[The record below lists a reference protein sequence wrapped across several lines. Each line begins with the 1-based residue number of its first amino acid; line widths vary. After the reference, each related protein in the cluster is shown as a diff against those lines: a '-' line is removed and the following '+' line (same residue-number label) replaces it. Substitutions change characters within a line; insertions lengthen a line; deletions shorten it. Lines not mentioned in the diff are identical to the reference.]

1 MKNIALIWL
10 LLASMSASKA
20 QTPVDNISVAKAIFD
35 AFNAHDWNG
44 MMQYYAED
52 AVFMDPSFPE
62 PVRDRDFMVR
72 HHTELHQYFP
82 DIHDEVKF
90 IYGAGDTIIVEFVST
105 GTNQSGESFT
115 LPICTVFTFEKGKVI
130 RDATYYDV
138 QP

>member
-1 MKNIALIWL
+1 MKSLTLTCL
-10 LLASMSASKA
+10 LLAFVTDSKA
-20 QTPVDNISVAKAIFD
+20 QIRADNLSVAKAIFN

-72 HHTELHQYFP
+72 HHTELHQVFP
-82 DIHDEVKF
+82 DIHDAVKF
-90 IYGAGDTIIVEFVST
+90 MYVAGDTIIVEFVST

-115 LPICTVFTFEKGKVI
+115 LPICTVLTFKKGKVI